1 VDLLFKF
8 SVQYKIQWAARERER
23 EPERERESE
32 REREREPE
40 RESLFSSGSPPL
52 GQERGWW
59 WEDFKGGIGGL
70 ANGLIED

>member
-1 VDLLFKF
+1 MG
-8 SVQYKIQWAARERER
+8 SQRERER
-23 EPERERESE
+23 ARKRERV
-32 REREREPE
+32 REREPE

>member
-1 VDLLFKF
+1 VFNTRYNE
-8 SVQYKIQWAARERER
+8 Q
-23 EPERERESE
+23 PE
-32 REREREPE
+32 RERERERE

-70 ANGLIED
+70 ANGFIED